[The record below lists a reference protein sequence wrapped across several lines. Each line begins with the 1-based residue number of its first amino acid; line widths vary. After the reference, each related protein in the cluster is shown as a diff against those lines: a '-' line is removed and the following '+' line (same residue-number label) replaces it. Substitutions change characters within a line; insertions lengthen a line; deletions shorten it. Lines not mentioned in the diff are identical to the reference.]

1 MSEVFQQGA
10 DTLDNIY
17 INFKGYRCSISS
29 HSRHLKKP
37 FRFGEKTIIVI
48 DDEIVKQL
56 GINDTTWLEQ
66 EATDSGIL
74 MKVKT
79 FTTEDKGDEMFD
91 SR

>member
-1 MSEVFQQGA
+1 LTTFTS
-10 DTLDNIY
+10 TSKNIDVP
-17 INFKGYRCSISS
+17 ISD
-29 HSRHLKKP
+29 HRRHLKKP
-37 FRFGEKTIIVI
+37 FPFGEKTIIVI
-48 DDEIVKQL
+48 DEEIVHQL

-66 EATDSGIL
+66 EVTDIGIL